1 LPYAGLKE
9 VTVSQRIVEWLIGR
23 LITDERFRGEF
34 LQNPERVLTATRD
47 AGFELS
53 RTEMAALVATD
64 PSLWAR
70 TADAVDPR
78 LQKATLK
85 NDAPVAM

>member
-1 LPYAGLKE
+1 MKE

-23 LITDERFRGEF
+23 LITDEMFRAEF
-34 LQNPERVLTATRD
+34 LQSPERVLAATRD

-85 NDAPVAM
+85 NDARVAI